1 MDNVDTAFFHS
12 WFRSYVKC
20 FYSEDPKTK
29 ENIRLKEEHTLRV
42 CKEIL
47 RLGKALNL
55 NTNALRL
62 AETIALFHDIG
73 RFEQFKTYG
82 TFDDSRSENHA
93 TLGLKV
99 LKATN
104 ILSRLTKTEQSIV
117 YKAIEYHNVRKLP
130 EPADETPDCLLH
142 SKLLRDADKLDIW
155 RVVTNYYTERHLH
168 RNPALELEL
177 PDTPEYSLCFVDDI
191 LNNRVSNSHDLKT
204 FNDMKLLQLGW
215 IFDINFTPTFLYI
228 QQRQIIEKII
238 TALPDTDDIR
248 KIQNHLKDYREKKSS
263 MMLSLPRCFSIIKP
277 LREF

>member
-1 MDNVDTAFFHS
+1 MIEHDVDTAFFHS
-12 WFRSYVKC
+12 WFRNYVKS
-20 FYSEDPKTK
+20 FYTEDPKAQQ
-29 ENIRLKEEHTLRV
+29 NIRLKEEHTLRV
-42 CKEIL
+42 CNEIL

-55 NTNALRL
+55 NKNALCL

-73 RFEQFKTYG
+73 RFEQFKTYC
-82 TFDDSRSENHA
+82 TFDDRMSENHA

-104 ILSRLTKTEQSIV
+104 ILSRLTKTEQTIV
-117 YKAIEYHNVRKLP
+117 YNAIQYHNVRKVP
-130 EPADETPDCLLH
+130 DNADEIAELH
-142 SKLLRDADKLDIW
+142 SKLIRDADKLDIW
-155 RVVTNYYTERHLH
+155 YVVTNYYMERHRH

-177 PDTPEYSLCFVDDI
+177 PDTSEYSLCFIDDI

-215 IFDINFTPTFLYI
+215 IFDINFTQTFLYI

-248 KIQNHLKDYREKKSS
+248 KIQTHLKYYLEKRISENNNKN
-263 MMLSLPRCFSIIKP
+263 
-277 LREF
+277 

>member
-1 MDNVDTAFFHS
+1 MIYMIENDVDTAFFHS
-12 WFRSYVKC
+12 WFRNYVKS
-20 FYSEDPKTK
+20 FYTEDPKIQQ
-29 ENIRLKEEHTLRV
+29 NIKLKEEHTLRV

-55 NTNALRL
+55 NRNALRL

-82 TFDDSRSENHA
+82 TFNDRMSENHA

-104 ILSRLTKTEQSIV
+104 ILSRLTKTEQTIV
-117 YKAIEYHNVRKLP
+117 YNAIEYHNVRKVP
-130 EPADETPDCLLH
+130 DNADESSELH
-142 SKLLRDADKLDIW
+142 SKLIRDADKLDIW
-155 RVVTNYYTERHLH
+155 YVVTNYYTERHRH

-177 PDTPEYSLCFVDDI
+177 PDTPEYSLCFIDD
-191 LNNRVSNSHDLKT
+191 LRNNRVSNSHYLKT

-215 IFDINFTPTFLYI
+215 IFDINFTPTFFYI
-228 QQRQIIEKII
+228 QERRIIEKII

-248 KIQNHLKDYREKKSS
+248 KIHNQLKKYLEKRISE
-263 MMLSLPRCFSIIKP
+263 L
-277 LREF
+277 

>member
-20 FYSEDPKTK
+20 FYSANPKTK

-82 TFDDSRSENHA
+82 TFDDRVSESHA

-99 LKATN
+99 LEATN
-104 ILSRLTKTEQSIV
+104 ILSRLTKKEQSIV
-117 YKAIEYHNVRKLP
+117 YKAIGYHNVRKLP
-130 EPADETPDCLLH
+130 GEADETPDCLLH

-238 TALPDTDDIR
+238 NALPDTDDIR
-248 KIQNHLKDYREKKSS
+248 KIQSHLKDYLEKK
-263 MMLSLPRCFSIIKP
+263 IP
-277 LREF
+277 L

>member
-1 MDNVDTAFFHS
+1 MDNVDTAFFRS
-12 WFRSYVKC
+12 WFRSYARG
-20 FYSEDPKTK
+20 FYSANPKTK

-82 TFDDSRSENHA
+82 TFDDRVSESHA

-99 LKATN
+99 LEATN
-104 ILSRLTKTEQSIV
+104 ILSRLTKKEQSIV
-117 YKAIEYHNVRKLP
+117 YKAIGYHNVRKLP
-130 EPADETPDCLLH
+130 GEADETPDCLLH

-238 TALPDTDDIR
+238 NALLDTDDIR
-248 KIQNHLKDYREKKSS
+248 KIQSHLKDYLEKK
-263 MMLSLPRCFSIIKP
+263 IP
-277 LREF
+277 L